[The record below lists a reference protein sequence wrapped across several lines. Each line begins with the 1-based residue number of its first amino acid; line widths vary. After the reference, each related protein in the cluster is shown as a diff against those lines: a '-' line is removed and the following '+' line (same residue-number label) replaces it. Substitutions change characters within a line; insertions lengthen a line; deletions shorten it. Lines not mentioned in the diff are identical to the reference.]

1 MIGNEYYLVT
11 GIYNQAQLLMWIQY
25 YIMISAIN
33 STFTCLFRVGARK
46 AIIIHIPISNTRID
60 HICLCINS
68 ILSCILLPPL
78 SAVVFGGYLYLQL
91 G

>member
-1 MIGNEYYLVT
+1 
-11 GIYNQAQLLMWIQY
+11 MWIQY
-25 YIMISAIN
+25 YIMISAIS
-33 STFTCLFRVGARK
+33 STFTWLFGVGARK

-68 ILSCILLPPL
+68 ILHCILLPPL
-78 SAVVFGGYLYLQL
+78 LAVVFGGYLNLQL